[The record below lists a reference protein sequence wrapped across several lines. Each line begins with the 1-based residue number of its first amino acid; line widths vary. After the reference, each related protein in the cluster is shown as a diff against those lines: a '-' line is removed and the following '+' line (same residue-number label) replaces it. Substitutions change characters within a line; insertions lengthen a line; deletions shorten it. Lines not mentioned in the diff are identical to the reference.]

1 MATTRPF
8 AYNTGTG
15 ITGTTQ
21 IGSLAVG
28 YPAEGFPTTGLEWW
42 NGPDEDSGYVIAE
55 SVPSDTQPTPISG
68 VFASVGF
75 FRSDALSDPSF
86 ISLADTIAKLS
97 GGGPF
102 GSASTAKTWLNNNGY
117 WTSYAGATGSTGGTG
132 AYNITITQVGLDV
145 VWSGSGSL
153 NLTAL
158 TIGATGGI
166 TPGFNAAS
174 AIWAVG
180 PTGNFDSYNGVL
192 ITFPVNMVGGSG
204 GGITAPVGSGDIVG
218 VLPGAPS
225 RQIIVPTGY
234 TSGSALSSSVTYPGT
249 TISGLGLSGGTYTWA
264 WGSGGNASSIVM
276 VIG

>member
-86 ISLADTIAKLS
+86 INLADTIAKLS

-117 WTSYAGATGSTGGTG
+117 WTSYAGSTGGTG
-132 AYNITITQVGLDV
+132 AYNLTITQVGSDV

-158 TIGATGGI
+158 TIGTTGGI
-166 TPGFNAAS
+166 TPGFAANQ
-174 AIWAVG
+174 AIWAIG
-180 PTGNFDSYNGVL
+180 PSGNYSPYGGASL
-192 ITFPVNMVGGSG
+192 IYPTTMAGGAG
-204 GGITAPVGSGDIVG
+204 GGITTPSGSGDIVG
-218 VLPGAPS
+218 VLPGGAS
-225 RQIIVPTGY
+225 GRQIIVPTGY
-234 TSGSALSSSVTYPGT
+234 TSGASLSGSVTYPGT

>member
-1 MATTRPF
+1 MATSRPF

-15 ITGTTQ
+15 ITGTSQ
-21 IGSLAVG
+21 IGDIAVG
-28 YPAEGFPTTGLEWW
+28 VDLSLPYSNNYGGVQWW
-42 NGPDEDSGYVIAE
+42 SGVDEDLGYSICRPVVAGN
-55 SVPSDTQPTPISG
+55 QPNPLGIPCY
-68 VFASVGF
+68 VGF
-75 FRSDALSDPSF
+75 DQ
-86 ISLADTIAKLS
+86 
-97 GGGPF
+97 
-102 GSASTAKTWLNNNGY
+102 STALTDQSFLDLANVVFPGNNFTTAAGAKSWMDANEY
-117 WTSYAGATGSTGGTG
+117 WTSYAGATGGTG
-132 AYNITITQVGLDV
+132 AYNLTITQVGSDV

-204 GGITAPVGSGDIVG
+204 GGITAPIGSGDIVG